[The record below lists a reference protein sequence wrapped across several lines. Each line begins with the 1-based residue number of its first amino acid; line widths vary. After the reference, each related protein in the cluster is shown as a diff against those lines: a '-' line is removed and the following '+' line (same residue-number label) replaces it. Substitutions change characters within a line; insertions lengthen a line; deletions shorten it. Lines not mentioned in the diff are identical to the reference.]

1 MKNDFKSRLSLFTV
15 FFAIMLVGVVLR
27 IVIVQSSPE
36 ADLFRRMGE
45 KSAWVEKVLKPER
58 GKIYDRNG
66 NMLAGNKI
74 TYEIGLTLP
83 NMKDPQ
89 GIAMALSNVLG
100 RSYEEMFALITGQ
113 APEQVYLTIDQ
124 FATKEQGETLLQ
136 LQNQYRETGQ
146 GLNLAGLEF
155 TSRLS
160 RSYPNGKLASTVL
173 GFVLRNNSGNY
184 GVEQKYDSQLAGIP
198 ITVLIPQ
205 DPTMAGDYPN
215 PPKGT
220 DLVLT
225 IDRNIQSLV
234 EKTLQEKVIE
244 TGAKSGTIVVMDP
257 KTGEIL
263 AMANSPQIDLNQ
275 TDNFLEVFPLASD
288 YNRAVGAQYEPG
300 SIFKLL
306 TMSAALDSGI
316 VTPETTY
323 LDTGFYEIDGVNIFN
338 WDRGAWGVQDMTGCM
353 QNSLNVCMA
362 RLAVTMG
369 KDVFYGYLDKFGIGH
384 ETGIDIAGEAR
395 GDIKDPYAEYDPN
408 SYTNWINLE
417 LGTNSFGQ
425 GLSVTPIQMLTAASA
440 IANDGKMVS
449 PHVVKAMVS
458 NGVQTETPIQI
469 LGSPIRAE
477 TARTLSKMLA
487 QAMDNNQS
495 IARVEGYRIAG
506 KTGTASIPGPD
517 GLYDPMLTN
526 QSFIGWGPIDDPK
539 FMVFMWFEE
548 PTLDEWASMVVSPIF
563 RDMVKELVV
572 LMDIPPD
579 DIRLKLLSSTGQ

>member
-1 MKNDFKSRLSLFTV
+1 MKNDFKSRLALFSV
-15 FFAIMLVGVVLR
+15 FFAVMLIGVVLR
-27 IVIVQSSPE
+27 IVLVQASSE

-74 TYEIGLTLP
+74 TYEIGLTLT

-89 GIAMALSNVLG
+89 AVAMGLSNVLG
-100 RSYEEMFALITGQ
+100 TPYDEMYALITGQ
-113 APEQVYLTIDQ
+113 APEQVYLTISQ
-124 FATKEQGETLLQ
+124 FASKDQGEQ
-136 LQNQYRETGQ
+136 LIQMQKDYKETGQ

-155 TSRLS
+155 SSRLS
-160 RSYPNGKLASTVL
+160 RSYPNGKLASSVM

-205 DPTMAGDYPN
+205 DPTMAGNYSN

-220 DLVLT
+220 DLILT

-234 EKTLQEKVIE
+234 EKTLEEKVLE
-244 TGAKSGTIVVMDP
+244 TGSKSGTIVVMDP

-263 AMANSPQIDLNQ
+263 AMANTPQIDLNK

-288 YNRAVGAQYEPG
+288 FNRSVSAQYEPG
-300 SIFKLL
+300 SIFKLI

-316 VTPETTY
+316 VTPNTTY
-323 LDTGFYEIDGVNIFN
+323 LDTGFYQIDGVNIFN

-362 RLAVTMG
+362 QLAVTMG
-369 KDVFYGYLDKFGIGH
+369 PDVFYSYIQKFGIGN
-384 ETGIDIAGEAR
+384 ETGIDIAGEAK
-395 GDIKDPYAEYDPN
+395 GFVKDPKVPED
-408 SYTNWINLE
+408 NWIPLE

-425 GLSVTPIQMLTAASA
+425 GIAVSPIQMLTAASA
-440 IANDGKMVS
+440 IANDGKMVA

-458 NGVQTETPIQI
+458 NGIQTDTTIQTLGTPIR
-469 LGSPIRAE
+469 PE
-477 TARTLSKMLA
+477 TARTLSEMLA
-487 QAMDNNQS
+487 QAFDNNQS
-495 IARVEGYRIAG
+495 VARVDGYRIAG

-517 GLYDPMLTN
+517 GQYDPNLTN

-539 FMVFMWFEE
+539 FMVFLWFEQPQSE
-548 PTLDEWASMVVSPIF
+548 EWASMVVSPIF
-563 RDMVKELVV
+563 SDMVKQLVV

-579 DIRLKLLSSTGQ
+579 DIRLKLLSSSGQ

>member
-1 MKNDFKSRLSLFTV
+1 MKNDFKSRLALFSV
-15 FFAIMLVGVVLR
+15 FFAVMLIGVVLR
-27 IVIVQSSPE
+27 IVLVQASSE

-74 TYEIGLTLP
+74 TYEIGLTLT

-89 GIAMALSNVLG
+89 AVAMGLSNVLG
-100 RSYEEMFALITGQ
+100 TPYDEMYALITGQ
-113 APEQVYLTIDQ
+113 APEQVYLTISQ
-124 FATKEQGETLLQ
+124 FASKDQGEQ
-136 LQNQYRETGQ
+136 LILMQKDYTETGQ

-155 TSRLS
+155 SSRLS
-160 RSYPNGKLASTVL
+160 RSYPNGKLASSVM

-205 DPTMAGDYPN
+205 DPTMAGNYPN

-220 DLVLT
+220 DLILT

-234 EKTLQEKVIE
+234 EKTLEEKVLE
-244 TGAKSGTIVVMDP
+244 TGSKSGTIVVMDP

-263 AMANSPQIDLNQ
+263 AMANTPQIDLNK

-288 YNRAVGAQYEPG
+288 FNRSVSAQYEPG
-300 SIFKLL
+300 SIFKLI

-316 VTPETTY
+316 VTPNTTY
-323 LDTGFYEIDGVNIFN
+323 LDTGFYQIDGVNIFN

-362 RLAVTMG
+362 QLAVTMG
-369 KDVFYGYLDKFGIGH
+369 PDVFYSYIQKFGIGN
-384 ETGIDIAGEAR
+384 ETGIDIAGEAK
-395 GDIKDPYAEYDPN
+395 GFVKDPKVPED
-408 SYTNWINLE
+408 NWIPLE

-425 GLSVTPIQMLTAASA
+425 GIAVSPIQMLTAASA
-440 IANDGKMVS
+440 IANDGKMVA

-458 NGVQTETPIQI
+458 NGIQTDTTIQTLGTPIR
-469 LGSPIRAE
+469 PE
-477 TARTLSKMLA
+477 TSRTLSEMLA
-487 QAMDNNQS
+487 QAFDNNHS
-495 IARVEGYRIAG
+495 VARVDGYRIAG

-517 GLYDPMLTN
+517 GQYDPNLTN

-539 FMVFMWFEE
+539 FMVFLWFEQPQSE
-548 PTLDEWASMVVSPIF
+548 EWASMVVSPIF
-563 RDMVKELVV
+563 SDMVKQLVV

-579 DIRLKLLSSTGQ
+579 DIRLKLLSSSGQ